1 MENTYTSFVRTP
13 YPPAW
18 IFAIIFNIVFAI
30 IIDLIAFRKI
40 GKVPLTDVNKY

>member
-1 MENTYTSFVRTP
+1 MNNLF
-13 YPPAW
+13 
-18 IFAIIFNIVFAI
+18 IVFAI